1 MSNQKFISSCPIL
14 QTAEKTPSQLNLE
27 LKQFEKM
34 GCLYTQEQIILG
46 QLIKIN
52 QMLCFAIQEMNS
64 NDNSSLRLYSMYYVT
79 SINIIFFLS

>member
-14 QTAEKTPSQLNLE
+14 QTAGKTPSQLSLV

-34 GCLYTQEQIILG
+34 GCLYTQEQIMLG

-52 QMLCFAIQEMNS
+52 QMLFFAVQEMNS
-64 NDNSSLRLYSMYYVT
+64 NDNSSLR
-79 SINIIFFLS
+79 NIFHVLCYQYKDDFFLS